1 MLEVTYKSNVN
12 VFKVNDNKFVVVF
25 LIKIGLL
32 YKGLIQIKKEMKA
45 KLLFIFILIISNA
58 NAQLQAPPVPE
69 TWETDLWFVDDWL
82 HVATVNYSFNSDCL
96 PDYVLQQTLDFSTSI
111 FGNSTQLSISYNAN
125 SQMTTSTN
133 ELWNANLQVWENERR
148 TDFSYLGN
156 NLSLVEVYIWEN
168 SNWEINETI
177 ENAYNGSDL
186 LIESLY
192 KEWSIPLNSLV
203 NRDKSNYT
211 YTAFSQIDTI
221 INSNWDAVNSIWIDS
236 SKITY
241 VYNSNNVV
249 VSKISQNWDGNQWVN
264 NNIEVYSY
272 DSNGFLIEL
281 LQSNWN
287 LNTGV
292 YDETQR
298 KLYTNNSDGNQIIVV
313 DQTNVLGTWT
323 NTTRDRR
330 TYPNCQ
336 TLNAEDVVFSSLE
349 VYPNPVQNQLII
361 EIEGNT
367 TGVIRIC
374 DVNGR
379 KIFTQNIL
387 NRINKVDV
395 STLKTGMYLLQITK
409 DNKTSTKKIIKQ

>member
-1 MLEVTYKSNVN
+1 
-12 VFKVNDNKFVVVF
+12 
-25 LIKIGLL
+25 
-32 YKGLIQIKKEMKA
+32 
-45 KLLFIFILIISNA
+45 
-58 NAQLQAPPVPE
+58 
-69 TWETDLWFVDDWL
+69 
-82 HVATVNYSFNSDCL
+82 
-96 PDYVLQQTLDFSTSI
+96 
-111 FGNSTQLSISYNAN
+111 
-125 SQMTTSTN
+125 
-133 ELWNANLQVWENERR
+133 
-148 TDFSYLGN
+148 
-156 NLSLVEVYIWEN
+156 
-168 SNWEINETI
+168 
-177 ENAYNGSDL
+177 AYNGSDL

-249 VSKISQNWDGNQWVN
+249 VSKISQNWNGNQWVN

-287 LNTGV
+287 LNTEV

-367 TGVIRIC
+367 AGVLTIC